1 MDMSIVVFLLLLAS
15 GSSMEAGPAVYSGGS
30 GGGGG
35 RDDKDGQDD
44 QNWGDWKGQC
54 LITKKFKSQYKKKQ
68 KQQNTLASNLLTE
81 VSPSGT
87 LKNRMMR
94 RKRRK
99 RRESPWIIWIFLIG
113 SFYSQMTCPL

>member
-1 MDMSIVVFLLLLAS
+1 MLIFRALCFSLLSLSSEHMSIVVFLLLLAS

-54 LITKKFKSQYKKKQ
+54 LITKNSLRA
-68 KQQNTLASNLLTE
+68 NTR
-81 VSPSGT
+81 
-87 LKNRMMR
+87 KNRNN
-94 RKRRK
+94 KTHLQA
-99 RRESPWIIWIFLIG
+99 IFLQR
-113 SFYSQMTCPL
+113 SVPLGL